1 MYYYLV
7 KTKVEIPDENTDRVK
22 KIVEQYVVSASSV
35 SEAEEKLKE
44 RFRDSI
50 SDISVISIQESKI
63 IGIIE

>member
-35 SEAEEKLKE
+35 SEAEEKLKS
-44 RFRDSI
+44 RFKDSI
-50 SDISVISIQESKI
+50 ADVSVISIQESKI

>member
-7 KTKVEIPDENTDRVK
+7 KTKVEIPDENSDRIR
-22 KIVEQYVVSASSV
+22 KIVEQYVVSAGSV
-35 SEAEEKLKE
+35 SEAEEKLKN

-50 SDISVISIQESKI
+50 SDISVIAIQESKI